1 MEKIRL
7 SKEELAWIL
16 YDVGN
21 SAFILLTATVIPI
34 YFETLA
40 GAAGLTKVQ
49 YLAYWGYASSAATL
63 LVAACGPALGF
74 ASDQN
79 GRKRPMFAASVLAG
93 AAGCAA
99 LAVPENWLVF
109 LLIFAEARI
118 CYNISLIF
126 YDSMLGD
133 VTRPERFDMVSS
145 HGYAWGYL
153 GSCIPFAASLALILF
168 LEAAMSVAF
177 FLNAGW
183 WAAFSWPLLKRYRQT
198 HVFREERKPLGA
210 GFTGLYRLIR
220 EIAGQRKIALYLLSF
235 FFFIDGVYTIIEMAT
250 AYGSA
255 LGLETSGLLF
265 ALLATQLV
273 AFPCALFFS
282 LLSRRFSTSFLLKA
296 CILAYMGISV
306 YAVGLD
312 SQQKFWILAIL
323 VGMFQGAIQALARS
337 YFARVIPPERAGE
350 YFGIYD
356 ICGKGASFL
365 GTMLVGFVAQLT
377 GEPGA
382 GVGILS
388 VLFAAGFILFLYAER
403 DVRQIV

>member
-1 MEKIRL
+1 MEKRRL

-21 SAFILLTATVIPI
+21 SAFILLTATVIPM
-34 YFETLA
+34 YFESLA
-40 GAAGLTKVQ
+40 EACGLTKVQ
-49 YLAYWGYASSAATL
+49 YLAYWGYAASSATL
-63 LVAACGPALGF
+63 FVAACGPALGIV
-74 ASDQN
+74 SDLK
-79 GRKRPMFAASVLAG
+79 GRKKPMFAVSVFAG
-93 AAGCAA
+93 AAGCAT
-99 LAVPENWLVF
+99 LAFPENWLAF
-109 LLIFAEARI
+109 LLIFAAARI

-126 YDSMLGD
+126 YDSMLLD
-133 VTRPERFDMVSS
+133 VTQPARFDMVSS

-153 GSCIPFAASLALILF
+153 GSCIPFVASLALILYS
-168 LEAAMSVAF
+168 EAAMPAAF
-177 FLNAGW
+177 LLNAAW
-183 WAAFSWPLLKRYRQT
+183 WIAFTYPLLKSYRQS
-198 HVFREERKPLGA
+198 HASEEGGVPLPA
-210 GFTGLYRLIR
+210 GTAKIYQTIK
-220 EIAGQRKIALYLLSF
+220 EITGQRRIALYLLSF

-255 LGLETSGLLF
+255 LGLETSGLLL

-282 LLSRRFSTSFLLKA
+282 LLSRRFSTSFLLKT
-296 CILAYMGISV
+296 CILAYAGISV

-312 SQQKFWILAIL
+312 SQKKFWILAIL

-337 YFARVIPPERAGE
+337 YFAKIIPREKAGE

-365 GTMLVGFVAQLT
+365 GTLLVGFVAQIT
-377 GEPGA
+377 GNPSA

-388 VLFAAGFILFLYAER
+388 VLFSVGVILFVQAER
-403 DVRQIV
+403 GSRQIV